1 MGSAQDF
8 TISTTAA
15 TGTSIIPTTG
25 RFEFRGVG
33 VGVGVDIINPGF
45 EASSIK
51 NHAPLNDI

>member
-25 RFEFRGVG
+25 RFELR
-33 VGVGVDIINPGF
+33 GVDIINPGF